1 MSDHDSLDF
10 LVWEESPEVL
20 RCRFTKWL
28 EILIYRVK
36 INYLSDISKQ
46 TETLSLDELIDKG
59 FQAEDPQNAYRFVDS
74 DNSFSFNDDAI
85 AEAVMKLP
93 KKRRRILELL
103 FIEGL
108 KPIEVSEF
116 LGCSLQHVYNRRS
129 AAIKEL
135 RSALI
140 EEDKKWRIGNLLFFF
155 ATQFMVTNGPLR
167 KFLHSTC
174 QWSIGEVWFLARW
187 TRIWNSWLW
196 SELHLTSES
205 SKCNTCGSDFSEPQ
219 KIFFKWLSFSFFDC
233 GYK

>member
-10 LVWEESPEVL
+10 LVREESPEVL

-59 FQAEDPQNAYRFVDS
+59 FQAEAPQNAYRFVDS

-108 KPIEVSEF
+108 KPIEVSEL

-140 EEDKKWRIGNLLFFF
+140 EEDKNDG
-155 ATQFMVTNGPLR
+155 
-167 KFLHSTC
+167 
-174 QWSIGEVWFLARW
+174 
-187 TRIWNSWLW
+187 
-196 SELHLTSES
+196 
-205 SKCNTCGSDFSEPQ
+205 
-219 KIFFKWLSFSFFDC
+219 
-233 GYK
+233 